1 MSHALLAR
9 AGGFASVRH
18 VVSAFYDKAIDN
30 ALLQRHFVD
39 LDLPRLIDHQTKLIA
54 GLMDGNHAIDDEM
67 LRRVH
72 ARLGITG
79 PEFDEMTTILR
90 QTLEEH
96 GYSAADTDRVCLAFR
111 QRRHLVVARM
121 GGES

>member
-18 VVSAFYDKAIDN
+18 VVAAIYDKAIDN
-30 ALLQRHFVD
+30 EMLQRHFVG

-54 GLMDGNHAIDDEM
+54 GLMDSNHAIDDEM

-79 PEFDEMTTILR
+79 PEFEEMTAILR

-96 GYSAADTDRVCLAFR
+96 GYSATDTDRVCLAFR
-111 QRRHLVVARM
+111 QRRHLVVARRD
-121 GGES
+121 GDS